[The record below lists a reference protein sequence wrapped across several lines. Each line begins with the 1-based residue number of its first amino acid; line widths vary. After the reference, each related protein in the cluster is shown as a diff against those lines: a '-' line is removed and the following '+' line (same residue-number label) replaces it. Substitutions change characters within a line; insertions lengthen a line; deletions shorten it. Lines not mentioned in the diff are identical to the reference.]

1 MASTDPI
8 VWNEGMIL
16 TPQHLQQNDLRF
28 EKLMNIVGRLTSPYP
43 WGFFG
48 LAIDE
53 TALPNGEIVINR
65 ALGVF
70 PGGFVFDYDAQIDP
84 PLRAAL
90 PVEGAREGTRIP
102 IYLALRRPAVSGVL
116 VSGTDGRLIFG
127 EENQPLDVLTGEQSG
142 QVGRLRPQ
150 MTLMFSRDQVDRFEL
165 LQVARLRFRG
175 GVFSAEPYIPPMLI
189 LDSRHP
195 IHRQC
200 VLLTN
205 TLREKAAVL
214 GESLGT
220 SGVGRDVKADTHRR
234 IFEAVFRELPPLEAR
249 LELPECF
256 PYELYFD
263 LCRLTAAIVTTVQA
277 QALPTMAYLHED
289 SLVAFKKLID
299 STRAAIDQVEALFLT
314 RPFRQDGSHFQL
326 DAVDISDEMVIGL
339 RVNDASYRN
348 EAASWFERAHIGSSS
363 HIEAIVANRIYGAAR
378 RRVTTYEPFGISE
391 DSKMALFIIDATP
404 EYITIAEDLHVEGAT
419 LTSGLEDISLLMFS
433 QSKRT

>member
-1 MASTDPI
+1 
-8 VWNEGMIL
+8 
-16 TPQHLQQNDLRF
+16 
-28 EKLMNIVGRLTSPYP
+28 
-43 WGFFG
+43 
-48 LAIDE
+48 
-53 TALPNGEIVINR
+53 
-65 ALGVF
+65 
-70 PGGFVFDYDAQIDP
+70 
-84 PLRAAL
+84 
-90 PVEGAREGTRIP
+90 
-102 IYLALRRPAVSGVL
+102 
-116 VSGTDGRLIFG
+116 
-127 EENQPLDVLTGEQSG
+127 
-142 QVGRLRPQ
+142 
-150 MTLMFSRDQVDRFEL
+150 MFSREQVDRFEL

-205 TLREKAAVL
+205 SLREKAAVL

-289 SLVAFKKLID
+289 SLIAFKRLID

-314 RPFRQDGSHFQL
+314 RPFRQDGNHFQI
-326 DAVDISDEMVIGL
+326 DSVDLSEEMVIGL
-339 RVNDASYRN
+339 RVGDAAYRN
-348 EAASWFERAHIGSSS
+348 EAASWFERAHIGTSG
-363 HIEAIVANRIYGAAR
+363 HIEEIVANRIYGAAR
-378 RRVTTYEPFGISE
+378 RRITNYEPFGITE
-391 DSKMALFIIDATP
+391 DSKMALFIIEATP
-404 EYITIAEDLHVEGAT
+404 EYITVGQSLHVEGAT
-419 LTSGLEDISLLMFS
+419 LTSGLDDISLLMFS
-433 QSKRT
+433 HSKRT